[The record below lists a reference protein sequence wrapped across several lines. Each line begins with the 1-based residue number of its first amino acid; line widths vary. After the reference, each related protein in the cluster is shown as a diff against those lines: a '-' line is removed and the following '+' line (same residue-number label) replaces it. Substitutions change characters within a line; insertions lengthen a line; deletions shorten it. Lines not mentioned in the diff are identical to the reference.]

1 MKAEN
6 EIFCQP
12 TIASLFDREP
22 RGLQAGDH
30 CFKASWRN
38 TEWLVSPVRFRNLQI
53 SGYVRWS

>member
-30 CFKASWRN
+30 CFKAS
-38 TEWLVSPVRFRNLQI
+38 
-53 SGYVRWS
+53 